1 MKRIVVFGLLGVLAL
16 VAGCQTGEETKEVAR
31 YAIEDFLGNTN
42 YVGASFSPDKSKV
55 LVSSDA
61 TGVYN
66 AYAIPLDGGDP
77 VQLTE
82 STTEAVIVRSYFPA
96 DERLLYSSDQGGN
109 ELNHLYVRETD
120 GSVTDLTPGDKHT
133 TRFLGWADDDASF
146 FVATNERNPRFFDV
160 YEYAV
165 DDYERT
171 MIFRND
177 EGYMAQA
184 ISPDKRYVVLGKVRT
199 TYDTDLYLHD
209 RETGEMT
216 HLTPHEGDATY
227 SAEEFTLDGSK
238 LLMLTDEDSEF
249 TYLVSHDLAS
259 GERKVLVRPEW
270 DVSSAGLSKNGKY
283 LVVRINNDARTEI
296 VVHDA
301 ATMAKVDLPEL
312 PQAEIS
318 STKISDDEK
327 TIAFYVSSSRSP
339 RDLYVYEIGEAA
351 PRSLT
356 RSMNPNIDVDDMVE
370 AEVVRFNSYDE
381 VEIPGVLYKPH
392 QASPDNRAPAL
403 VWVHGGPGGQSRVG
417 YSGLLQYLVNHGYVV
432 YAINNRG
439 SSGYG
444 KTFYMMDDRKHG
456 EADLGDC
463 VASKQMLIDT
473 GYVDPDRIG
482 IIGGSYG
489 GYMVLAALAFTP
501 EEFTVGVD
509 IFGVAN
515 WVRTLESIPAWW
527 EAQREALYK
536 ELGHPVEDA
545 ERLHRISPVFHSG
558 NIVKP
563 LMVLQGANDPRVLQ
577 IESDEMV
584 EAARANGAPVEYM
597 IFDDEGHGFRK
608 KKNQERGYRA
618 ILDFLDRHLKGETEE
633 AEAAA

>member
-1 MKRIVVFGLLGVLAL
+1 MKRLVIFGLAAALAV
-16 VAGCQTGEETKEVAR
+16 VAGCQTGGEPKEVAR
-31 YAIEDFLGNTN
+31 YAIEDFLGNTS
-42 YVGASFSPDKSKV
+42 YIGASFSPDKSKI
-55 LVSSDA
+55 LVSSDE
-61 TGVYN
+61 TGIYN
-66 AYAIPLDGGDP
+66 AFAIPLDGGDP

-82 STTEAVIVRSYFPA
+82 STSEAVIVRSYFPD

-109 ELNHLYVRETD
+109 ELNHIYVRETD
-120 GSVTDLTPGDKHT
+120 GSVKDLTPGDQHT
-133 TRFLGWADDDASF
+133 SRFVGWADDDGSF
-146 FVATNERNPRFFDV
+146 FVATNERNPKFLDV

-165 DDYERT
+165 DGYERK
-171 MIFRND
+171 MIFRNND
-177 EGYMAQA
+177 GYMAQA
-184 ISPDKRYVVLGKVRT
+184 ISPDKRYIVLGKVRT
-199 TYDTDLYLHD
+199 TYDSDLYLHD
-209 RETGEMT
+209 RETGETT

-227 SAEEFTLDGSK
+227 LAEEFTVDGSK

-249 TYLVSHDLAS
+249 AYLVAHDLAT
-259 GERKVLVRPEW
+259 GEREVLVRPEW

-296 VVHDA
+296 VVYDA
-301 ATMAKVDLPEL
+301 ATMKKIDLPEF
-312 PQAEIS
+312 PQAVIS
-318 STKISDDEK
+318 SVKISDDEES
-327 TIAFYVSSSRSP
+327 IAFYVSSSRSP
-339 RDLYVYEIGEAA
+339 RDLYVYEFGGAE
-351 PRSLT
+351 PRQLT
-356 RSMNPNIDVDDMVE
+356 RSMNANIDVNDMVD
-370 AEVVRFNSYDE
+370 AEVVRFTSYDG

-392 QASPDNRAPAL
+392 QTGPANKAPAL

-501 EEFTVGVD
+501 EEFAVGVD

-536 ELGHPVEDA
+536 ELGDPVEDA
-545 ERLHRISPVFHSG
+545 ERLHRISPVFHGG
-558 NIVKP
+558 NIVRP

-584 EAARANGAPVEYM
+584 EAARANGALVEYM

-608 KKNQERGYRA
+608 KKNQEQGYRA
-618 ILDFLDRHLKGETEE
+618 ILDFLNRHLRGETEE
-633 AEAAA
+633 AKAAA